1 MKNINLRLSISILF
15 LLISININAQCING
29 DCVNGFGEKK
39 YPDKSRFVGNF
50 KNGTK
55 KEGTY
60 YYPNGD
66 TYKGTFEKN
75 QREGEA
81 TYTYKNGEVFTGSY
95 VDDKKAYGLFKYLNG
110 DEYTGTFEDNKPD
123 GYGTIVYKNGKKWE
137 GQWIKGKRVWG
148 SEIQIVADTL
158 SVSTV
163 AVDTVANHLIS
174 SDSLSILKPSNL
186 SDNSK
191 TIAPRIFAVVV
202 GIADYQGSGS
212 DLRYSDDDASIF
224 YNHLKKALPTEMSN
238 GDSVLLLNQNATRSN
253 IINSLNKI
261 FSQSTE
267 NDFIIFY
274 FSGHGSPNN
283 FCSYDS
289 PSQYLDHEV
298 VRNYFKNSKAR
309 YRLCI
314 ADASFSGSIGSN
326 YQNSSVSS
334 ATQNLK
340 DARIAVIMSSK
351 PNQTSIEASSL
362 RQGLF
367 SYYLIRGLRGNA
379 DLNNDTYIT
388 MGELFFYTKNNVTQ
402 KSNGSQVPIVY
413 GQNLERIPLTRIK
426 S

>member
-1 MKNINLRLSISILF
+1 MKNNKLRLFATILF
-15 LLISININAQCING
+15 LLLFINLNAQCING

-39 YPDKSRFVGNF
+39 YPDKSSFVGNF
-50 KNGTK
+50 EKGNK

-60 YYPNGD
+60 YYANGD
-66 TYKGTFEKN
+66 TYKGAFEKN
-75 QREGEA
+75 QRAGVA
-81 TYTYKNGEVFTGSY
+81 IYTYKNGEVFSGSY
-95 VDDKKAYGLFKYLNG
+95 LNDKKAFGTFNYLNG

-148 SEIQIVADTL
+148 SEIQIAADTL

-174 SDSLSILKPSNL
+174 SDSLSIIKSSKVFKNL
-186 SDNSK
+186 K

-212 DLRYSDDDASIF
+212 DLTYSDDDASIF
-224 YNHLKKALPTEMSN
+224 YNHLKIALPTEMSN

-253 IINSLNKI
+253 IIDSLDKI

-289 PSQYLDHEV
+289 PNQYLDHEV
-298 VRNYFKNSKAR
+298 VKNYFKNAKAR
-309 YRLCI
+309 YRLCV
-314 ADASFSGSIGSN
+314 ADACFSGSIGSN
-326 YQNSSVSS
+326 NQNSYVSS

-340 DARIAVIMSSK
+340 DARIAVIMSSR
-351 PNQTSIEASSL
+351 PNQTSIEATSL

-426 S
+426 R